1 MSGASESLTAP
12 HRLAYTYKRSLGP
25 VLGQFFSA
33 LRDRR
38 ILGVRRT
45 NGSVMVPPKEYDPD
59 TGDAIDE
66 MVEVADVGVVVT
78 WAWVAHPRA
87 TQPSDRPFAY
97 ALIQLDGADTPLLH
111 TVAVGEETEM
121 KTGMRV
127 AARWAGETVGDIT
140 DITCFEP
147 TNHQV
152 G

>member
-1 MSGASESLTAP
+1 MSESVEALTAS

-25 VLGQFFSA
+25 VLGQFFGA

-45 NGSVMVPPKEYDPD
+45 DGTVLVPPKEYDPD

-78 WAWVAHPRA
+78 WAWVASPRA
-87 TQPSDRPFAY
+87 SQPLDRPFAY

-111 TVAVGEETEM
+111 TVAVDGEAEM

-127 AARWAGETVGDIT
+127 VARWAGETVGAIT

-147 TNHQV
+147 AGQ
-152 G
+152 